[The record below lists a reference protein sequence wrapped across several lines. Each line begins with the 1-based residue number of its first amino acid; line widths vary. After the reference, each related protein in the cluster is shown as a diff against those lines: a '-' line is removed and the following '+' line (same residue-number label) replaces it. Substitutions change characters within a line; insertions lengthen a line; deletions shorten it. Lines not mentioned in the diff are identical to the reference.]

1 MDAPFSLW
9 WYTMPIFKIMS
20 RVELLQK
27 LKVKRKEI
35 ADREGCEL
43 FMVFSNKTL
52 EETIKAMPGTL
63 QDLALVKGWGKTKIA
78 KYGTEILEVIINFG
92 SRASEI
98 QVPEHNPIN
107 PIFSVAE
114 FLEAVTVVLSR
125 LGTVRIQGEVSEMR
139 HRGSV
144 VYFTLKDTSGV
155 EGNMKCVLWASKYE
169 REYHYLED
177 GMEVVIDAWPEIYAK
192 FGAFNVRV
200 ERIEPVGAGALQK
213 AFEALKKK
221 LEAKGYFSPERKR
234 PLPHIIQSIG
244 VITSEKGEAIN
255 DFLKNIGSFGF
266 KIMLHDVRVEGDLAE
281 NSIVSAFRAFNAAPL
296 QPDVL
301 CLIRGG
307 GGLENLQAF
316 NTERVAD
323 AIVSSRIPVLTGIGH
338 ERDVT
343 IASLS
348 SDADF
353 STPTKV
359 ADAIRRSR
367 EHILRELEK
376 ESDVL
381 MLHVGDILQ
390 ETSRAHAM
398 FTEHMMRFPRII
410 LERTHTRVSVGAHQL
425 ETMLGKIFAGYRTLE
440 YAFATA
446 ARLLQN
452 RMQNITYTCA
462 AHRERLIDTL
472 EKTFRAEDKRIAV
485 AEAALLPLD
494 PISPLRRGYGI
505 VYGKNGKVVKNTQ
518 DVTIGEHIEIR
529 LYKGTLTSKVEHT

>member
-1 MDAPFSLW
+1 
-9 WYTMPIFKIMS
+9 MS

-27 LKVKRKEI
+27 LKAKRKEI
-35 ADREGCEL
+35 ADHEGCEL

-52 EETIKAMPGTL
+52 EETVKAMPATL
-63 QDLALVKGWGKTKIA
+63 ADLALVKGWGKTKIA
-78 KYGTEILEVIINFG
+78 KYGTEMLDVLTNSKQSEVV
-92 SRASEI
+92 
-98 QVPEHNPIN
+98 VPISGVV
-107 PIFSVAE
+107 FTVSE
-114 FLEAVTVVLSR
+114 FLETANMTLSQ

-155 EGNMKCVLWASKYE
+155 EGTMKCVLWASKYE

-200 ERIEPVGAGALQK
+200 EKIEPVGAGALQK

-221 LEAKGYFSPERKR
+221 LETKGYFSFERKR
-234 PLPHIIQSIG
+234 PLPYLIQSIG

-255 DFLKNIGSFGF
+255 DFLKNIGAFGF
-266 KIMLHDVRVEGDLAE
+266 EITLRDVRVEGDRAE
-281 NSIVSAFRAFNAAPL
+281 DSIVSAFREFNSARVRT
-296 QPDVL
+296 DVL

-316 NTERVAD
+316 NTERVAE
-323 AIVSSRIPVLTGIGH
+323 AVVSSRIPVLTGIGH

-367 EHILRELEK
+367 EETLRAIEK

-381 MLHVGDILQ
+381 ILHMGDIVR
-390 ETSRAHAM
+390 ETSRAYSILEEDM
-398 FTEHMMRFPRII
+398 QQLPGRI
-410 LERTHTRVSVGAHQL
+410 LERTRARVSVGAHHL
-425 ETMLGKIFAGYRTLE
+425 EMALEKIFTAFRVLE
-440 YAFATA
+440 NAFINTA
-446 ARLLQN
+446 HKLRA
-452 RMQNITYTCA
+452 RMQKMEHTFSVGAQRMGEFI
-462 AHRERLIDTL
+462 ERR
-472 EKTFRAEDKRIAV
+472 FRLGDKRVAV
-485 AEAALLPLD
+485 AEAALTPLD
-494 PISPLRRGYGI
+494 PISPLRRGYSI
-505 VYGKNGKVVKNTQ
+505 VYGKAGRVLKNTE
-518 DVTIGEHIEIR
+518 DVTVGEHIEVR
-529 LYKGTLTSKVEHT
+529 LYKGTLTSKVEHTS